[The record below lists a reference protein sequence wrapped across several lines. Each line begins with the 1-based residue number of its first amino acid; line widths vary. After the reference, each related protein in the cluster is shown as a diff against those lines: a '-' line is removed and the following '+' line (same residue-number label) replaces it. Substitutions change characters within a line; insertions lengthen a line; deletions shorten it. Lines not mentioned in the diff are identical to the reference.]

1 MKKRILSLLC
11 TLALMAGMVVPAHAV
26 SGIQVQLNGK
36 YLTFSDAAPEAV
48 SGRTFLPFR
57 TVFEAM
63 GAKVDYESETST
75 VVAVKDGRTLRMA
88 LGSTEATVTED
99 GIETVIPMDVAA
111 YAQNNR
117 TYIPV
122 RFAAQAFGCNVG
134 WDAENQTVVLVDTE
148 KLIDSAMAG
157 HSYTLLSKLAA
168 YGEKYNTGNWA
179 LNGKIGMDATALG
192 SPVLTADC
200 DVDGIISN
208 GTSIQAS
215 IGMDMDMTGLYTLL
229 AGMGLDVSTM
239 SPDEMVVNMDMDL
252 RSDMS
257 TGKLYYL
264 MDGMSDS
271 IPELPV
277 GAWLLMDLNEVLKE
291 SGLEMDFATVLK
303 NSKSMDYTKLMSTLL
318 SSVPVESSATSY
330 SKLAA
335 DIQELAAAFSD
346 ENFKKVSSGY
356 TNTFTKTVDGVAINL
371 GLNLSTNAK
380 GEVTGYE
387 ETFGLSLDV
396 KSLLAGLEDQS
407 VQDSLDQFSALG
419 LNADTLTV
427 GLKAAADETGVTTT
441 QGSLALGNLFTLGL
455 DGSVKYASTTKIPE
469 TTPPAGATVVNWS
482 DLMAG
487 LES

>member
-1 MKKRILSLLC
+1 
-11 TLALMAGMVVPAHAV
+11 
-26 SGIQVQLNGK
+26 
-36 YLTFSDAAPEAV
+36 
-48 SGRTFLPFR
+48 
-57 TVFEAM
+57 
-63 GAKVDYESETST
+63 
-75 VVAVKDGRTLRMA
+75 VAIKDGRTLRMA

-111 YAQNNR
+111 YAKNNR
-117 TYIPV
+117 TYVPV

-168 YGEKYNTGNWA
+168 YGEKYSTGNWA
-179 LNGKIGMDATALG
+179 LNGKLGMDATALG
-192 SPVLTADC
+192 SPVFTANC

-229 AGMGLDVSTM
+229 AGMGLDVSTT
-239 SPDEMVVNMDMDL
+239 SSDEMVINLDMDI

-264 MDGMSDS
+264 MDGMPDS
-271 IPELPV
+271 IPGLPA
-277 GAWLLMDLNEVLKE
+277 GAWLLTDLNEVLKE

-303 NSKSMDYTKLMSTLL
+303 NSTSIDYTKLMSTLL

-330 SKLAA
+330 STLAA

-346 ENFKKVSSGY
+346 ENFEKTSSGY
-356 TNTFTKTVDGVAINL
+356 TNTFTKTVDGAAINL
-371 GLNLSTNAK
+371 GLTLSTNAK

-396 KSLLAGLEDQS
+396 KSLLTGRGEQS
-407 VQDSLDQFSALG
+407 IQDSRDPFSALG

-427 GLKAAADETGVTTT
+427 SLKATADETGVTTT
-441 QGSLALGNLFTLGL
+441 QGSLALGNLFTLGM
-455 DGSVKYASTTKIPE
+455 DGSVKYASTAKLPE